1 MSAPEKVQK
10 EPDRQFGRGP
20 HGMAMGGEK
29 PKSFGTAMRRLVR
42 FARPFLPMMVAA
54 LILETV
60 SMITRLIGPGK
71 ISEITDLIVAGLGAD
86 IDMPSIMDIVRFL
99 VIIFAIGAV
108 FSLVSGL
115 LLTQLTQ
122 RATRSLRTGIATKT
136 NRLSVRYFQRSSTGD
151 LLSRLT
157 NDIDTI
163 GQTMQNSLI
172 GLVSSTVLFVGAFF
186 AMAFTEWR
194 MTLAAVGAS
203 VIGFA
208 FMSVI
213 MRRSQQ
219 YFRGRQRWLG
229 KLNGHVEE
237 TYTGHLVV
245 KAFNGVGR
253 ERAEFDR
260 LNDEVAEA
268 EWRSQFVSG
277 LMQPLMMFM
286 GNLGY
291 VAVCVVGAVLVL
303 DGSITFGTIVAFMLY
318 IRLFTQPM
326 MQLAQAAT
334 NLQSTA
340 AASERV
346 FEYLDAE
353 ELPPEHPTATRP
365 DPVRGAVEFD
375 HVRFGYDP
383 DRPVIHD
390 FTESF
395 VPGETIAIVGPTG
408 AGKTTLVNLLMRFYE
423 VDAGEIRIDGVP
435 ITAMTRAEV
444 RSMFDMVLQDTW
456 LFEGTIEENIAF
468 NTAGATRE
476 QIERACR
483 DIGLDH
489 YVNTLPEGLDTVL
502 TDATTLS
509 AGQRQLLTIARS
521 IVHNAPMLILDE
533 ATSSVDTRTEVLVQQ
548 AMAELT
554 EGRTSF
560 VIAHRLSTIRDAD
573 RILVLDRGDVVE
585 SGSHDDLLAADGVYA
600 TLYRSQFDT
609 AAD

>member
-1 MSAPEKVQK
+1 
-10 EPDRQFGRGP
+10 
-20 HGMAMGGEK
+20 
-29 PKSFGTAMRRLVR
+29 
-42 FARPFLPMMVAA
+42 
-54 LILETV
+54 
-60 SMITRLIGPGK
+60 
-71 ISEITDLIVAGLGAD
+71 
-86 IDMPSIMDIVRFL
+86 
-99 VIIFAIGAV
+99 
-108 FSLVSGL
+108 
-115 LLTQLTQ
+115 
-122 RATRSLRTGIATKT
+122 
-136 NRLSVRYFQRSSTGD
+136 RSSTGD

-172 GLVSSTVLFVGAFF
+172 GLVSSSVLFFGTFF
-186 AMAFTEWR
+186 VMVFTEWR
-194 MTLAAVGAS
+194 MALAAVGAS
-203 VIGFA
+203 VLGFVL
-208 FMSVI
+208 MSVI
-213 MRRSQQ
+213 MGRSQK

-303 DGSITFGTIVAFMLY
+303 DGTITFGVIVAFMLY
-318 IRLFTQPM
+318 IRLFTQPL

-353 ELPPEHPTATRP
+353 ELPAETPTAARP
-365 DPVRGAVEFD
+365 APVRGSVEFD

-383 DRPVIHD
+383 DRPVIND
-390 FTESF
+390 FTES
-395 VPGETIAIVGPTG
+395 VAPGETIAIVGPTG

-423 VDAGEIRIDGVP
+423 VDAGQIRIDGVP
-435 ITAMTRAEV
+435 ITEMSRADV

-456 LFEGTIEENIAF
+456 LFEGTLAENIAF
-468 NTAGATRE
+468 NTPGATRDR
-476 QIERACR
+476 IEKACR

-502 TDATTLS
+502 TDSTTLS

-533 ATSSVDTRTEVLVQQ
+533 ATSSVDTRTEILVQQ
-548 AMAELT
+548 AMADLT
-554 EGRTSF
+554 EGRTAF

-573 RILVLDRGDVVE
+573 RILVMDHGDIVE
-585 SGSHDDLLAADGVYA
+585 SGSHAELLAADGFYA
-600 TLYRSQFDT
+600 TLYRSQFDPV
-609 AAD
+609 A